1 MAGGEKETKLHE
13 KRDMIQAQGGS
24 KVVHQ
29 LLRRTLESELW
40 KRKAQSLTSSR
51 QRAAVMGS
59 GSSIPLKTK
68 ALRRFQM
75 FQAMAVLIVA
85 CSEEWW

>member
-1 MAGGEKETKLHE
+1 
-13 KRDMIQAQGGS
+13 
-24 KVVHQ
+24 
-29 LLRRTLESELW
+29 
-40 KRKAQSLTSSR
+40 
-51 QRAAVMGS
+51 MGS

-85 CSEEWW
+85 FSEEWW